1 MMISEEKYINS
12 PQIYRDKSHQII
24 MGIVI
29 ENYSRYKLQFLTSDT
44 HGNTRHIQ
52 KPANVPEE
60 SKRLFIFDNRYVY
73 RIGIN
78 KKIENWLKCF
88 WHSLFFKK

>member
-1 MMISEEKYINS
+1 MPLLKYPFCSGLNCSNTVPISGDMMISEEKYINS
-12 PQIYRDKSHQII
+12 PQIYRDKSYQII

-60 SKRLFIFDNRYVY
+60 SKRLFIFDNR
-73 RIGIN
+73 
-78 KKIENWLKCF
+78 
-88 WHSLFFKK
+88 

>member
-1 MMISEEKYINS
+1 MPLLKYPFCSGLNCSNTFPTISEEHYINS
-12 PQIYRDKSHQII
+12 PQIYRDKSYQII

-60 SKRLFIFDNRYVY
+60 SKRLFIFDNR
-73 RIGIN
+73 
-78 KKIENWLKCF
+78 
-88 WHSLFFKK
+88 